1 MDMLQTDLKGK
12 QPHYE
17 LFKKTIEKAEVDNMQ
32 YNYMLHNYMLHGTYS
47 KTSTTSRPPSTA
59 SAPAP
64 KAFMPPHQAEDV
76 PIWHHVGT
84 PPAPSDVEIQET
96 DPGVVQRALDID
108 AGDDSKSWPRG

>member
-32 YNYMLHNYMLHGTYS
+32 YNYMLHGTYS

-76 PIWHHVGT
+76 PIC
-84 PPAPSDVEIQET
+84 P
-96 DPGVVQRALDID
+96 QRALDMMQ
-108 AGDDSKSWPRG
+108 AMSAEEQQVLAQRMSNMTTNAEQTGDN